1 MERTLTKKKVAIY
14 MAIPLALR
22 SIILVLRWL
31 LATNLVDK
39 FTEYQQ
45 TKQVQLINNIIYLG
59 CSVITFALIMLF
71 GYLLTKNRKKAL
83 IFTGSAFFGV
93 QVANIGSSLIN
104 RICDVLTNMK
114 VLETQTATVV
124 NIVCGLAFVVVDVAI
139 GVLVFTAIEG
149 MNDKYTAPENPMT
162 LRHARI
168 RFIIAYVIMFAIS
181 NVVVSAPSY
190 LYGILLDSVEAFD
203 SLQGGYLMSA
213 ISAVA
218 SFISTVIS
226 FAIVYLAGYKKNKN
240 HNEGI
245 RLYSAL
251 SLATP
256 LTSFVSL
263 FISVVASALVLILT
277 PVVPAGTDYM
287 AVAEE
292 QMMASSKI
300 LQITN
305 TVSLITVPLVVVLS
319 LWALKLYFD
328 NKTVTVE
335 AEPELQADTA
345 GEIAQ

>member
-1 MERTLTKKKVAIY
+1 
-14 MAIPLALR
+14 
-22 SIILVLRWL
+22 
-31 LATNLVDK
+31 
-39 FTEYQQ
+39 
-45 TKQVQLINNIIYLG
+45 
-59 CSVITFALIMLF
+59 MLF

-104 RICDVLTNMK
+104 SICGVLTNMK
-114 VLETQTATVV
+114 VLETQTASVV
-124 NIVCGLAFVVVDVAI
+124 NTVCDLAFVVADVVI

-168 RFIIAYVIMFAIS
+168 RFIIAYVIMFALS
-181 NVVVSAPSY
+181 NAVVSAPAY
-190 LYGILLDSVEAFD
+190 LYSMLNSVEAID
-203 SLQGGYLMSA
+203 SLQGGYFMSA
-213 ISAVA
+213 ISVVA
-218 SFISTVIS
+218 SFLSTVIA
-226 FAIVYLAGYKKNKN
+226 FAVVYIAGYKKNKN

-263 FISVVASALVLILT
+263 FISVVSSALVLVLT

-292 QMMASSKI
+292 QLMASAKI
-300 LQITN
+300 YQITN
-305 TVSLITVPLVVVLS
+305 TVSLITVPLVVVIS

-335 AEPELQADTA
+335 AEPELQADTSE
-345 GEIAQ
+345 EIAQ